1 MSSGQWLIIFEANKL
16 MKYRPEIDGM
26 RGIAVASVLLFH
38 AGFPLFEGGYIGV
51 DIFFVISGY
60 LISTIILTELD
71 EATFSFKNFYERRV
85 RRIYPALIVV
95 VVCCFPVAWFVMLPS
110 QLEDFS
116 KSAVATMLFASNIFF
131 RQNSGYFAAAEE
143 EKPLL
148 HTWSLSIEEQFYIV
162 FPMFIFLFLRFGRT
176 KLAVSIF
183 FVACFSLLLSQWA
196 YFNRPIDNFYYL
208 LTRAWELLSGT
219 ICAFYT
225 YRFEIRPNKFL
236 SYFGFV
242 LLLVPIFSFSSTTP
256 IPGVI
261 GLIPTLGVALV
272 ITSISKRDLVYSFLS
287 SRYLVALGLV
297 SYSLYLWHQPV
308 LAFLRVIYIG
318 DPPDLV
324 IILALCLAV
333 ALAYV
338 TWRFVELP
346 FRDRSTIKASSKKVI
361 SMGGLT
367 SFVIILLGSFF
378 AYNKGFPNRFE
389 MRLGGDV
396 GHDEFHQF
404 VDASFVDCEPSSVA
418 QVAMVWND
426 FLRCKQSMMG
436 APEIVLLG
444 DSHAEH
450 LFAGL
455 AQALPDVNVAFYPP
469 FALPY
474 IDNVQYR
481 EVFNALANR
490 DEPAL
495 VLLTMHYLERVRSV
509 REFEENFG
517 QTIEFLQ
524 SHDHQVVLVG
534 DIPRFGIPAEACLFT
549 NSSEKVAE
557 YCSIPFS
564 EYYDQRN
571 IYHSSLIRLS
581 QTYNIDYIE
590 IDSIVCDVTR
600 CSMVSG
606 SNLLYR
612 DNNHL
617 NLMGTQL
624 VGQYIADKIRNIS
637 Y

>member
-1 MSSGQWLIIFEANKL
+1 
-16 MKYRPEIDGM
+16 MKYRPEIDGL

-38 AGFPLFEGGYIGV
+38 AGFSLFNGGYIGV

-71 EATFSFKNFYERRV
+71 AETFSFRNFYDRRV
-85 RRIYPALIVV
+85 RRIYPALILV

-162 FPMFIFLFLRFGRT
+162 FPVFIFAFLRFGRK
-176 KLAVSIF
+176 KLAVSVF
-183 FVACFSLLLSQWA
+183 TVACFSLLLSQWA

-225 YRFEIRPNKFL
+225 LRYGIRPNKFL
-236 SYFGFV
+236 SYFGFA
-242 LLLVPIFSFSSTTP
+242 LLLVPIFVFSSTTP
-256 IPGVI
+256 TPGVI
-261 GLIPTLGVALV
+261 GLVPTLGVALV
-272 ITSISKRDLVYSFLS
+272 ITSISKRDLVYRFLCN
-287 SRYLVALGLV
+287 RYLMSLGLV

-318 DPPDLV
+318 DPPNHM
-324 IILALCLAV
+324 IILALCLSLV
-333 ALAYV
+333 LAYV

-346 FRDRSTIKASSKKVI
+346 FRDRSAIKVSSEKVI
-361 SMGGLT
+361 LIGGLM
-367 SFVIILLGSFF
+367 SFFVVLLGSYF
-378 AYNKGFPNRFE
+378 AHNKGFPGRFE

-404 VDASFVDCEPSSVA
+404 VDVSFVDCEPSSVA

-426 FLRCKQSMMG
+426 FLRCKQSMIG
-436 APEIVLLG
+436 EPEIVLLG

-455 AQALPDVNVAFYPP
+455 ATALPDVNVAFYPP
-469 FALPY
+469 FAHPY
-474 IDNVQYR
+474 IDDIENR

-495 VLLTMHYLERVRSV
+495 VLLTMHFLERVSNV

-517 QTIEFLQ
+517 QTIDFLQ
-524 SHDHQVVLVG
+524 SHNHQVVLVG
-534 DIPRFGIPAEACLFT
+534 DVPRFAVPAEACLFT
-549 NSSEKVAE
+549 NSPEKVAE

-564 EYYDQRN
+564 EYYDQKN
-571 IYHSSLIRLS
+571 IYHPSLIRLS
-581 QTYNIDYIE
+581 QLYNLNYIE
-590 IDSIVCDVTR
+590 IDGIFCGMRR

-612 DNNHL
+612 DTNHL
-617 NLMGTQL
+617 NLIGTRM
-624 VGQYIADKIRNIS
+624 VGQHLANKIRNIE
-637 Y
+637 